1 MNDTTTGPGV
11 LADVALST
19 TGDRWTLI
27 FSRDLQHPP
36 RKVWAAVTDPDQL
49 ARWAPFLASR
59 DLSITGEATLTM
71 VDGDV
76 RQDVPATVTRSEP
89 HTLLEYTWG
98 TDVLRWELAAT
109 DPTDPAVAADPTD
122 GGPGRPA
129 NASTATGST
138 GTRLTLRHT
147 VAGRDWIPKAAA
159 GWHLCLVVAE
169 RLLDGHGA
177 TVVAHHPEP
186 DDELAPRLAAGQ
198 GLHRGRVDQEDHDQG
213 AHQRD
218 VLERTIGAGGGDERQ
233 EQDAG
238 GEHHYRGDVDQ
249 PGGHP
254 RTDGGGRQV
263 EGDGLARDEVVRGQ
277 CCELR

>member
-11 LADVALST
+11 LSDVAVST
-19 TGDRWTLI
+19 TSDRWTLI
-27 FSRDLQHPP
+27 FTRDLQHPP
-36 RKVWAAVTDPDQL
+36 RKVWAALTDPDQL

-59 DLSITGEATLTM
+59 DRSITGEATLTV

-109 DPTDPAVAADPTD
+109 DPTDPAVAAAPTD

-129 NASTATGST
+129 NASTATGRTATGSTATGST

-169 RLLDGHGA
+169 RLLDGHPIDPIRGQDA
-177 TVVAHHPEP
+177 LH
-186 DDELAPRLAAGQ
+186 PRL
-198 GLHRGRVDQEDHDQG
+198 GR
-213 AHQRD
+213 
-218 VLERTIGAGGGDERQ
+218 LEPGVRRETRHSRHGIAGGVDLIR
-233 EQDAG
+233 DAC
-238 GEHHYRGDVDQ
+238 
-249 PGGHP
+249 
-254 RTDGGGRQV
+254 T
-263 EGDGLARDEVVRGQ
+263 
-277 CCELR
+277 